1 MVIPN
6 YEEVQA
12 ELREFTKRRPQLSFN
27 TFQRFYRAFVYMR
40 RGGVS
45 FHHRTH
51 DFLYDVLYDQGT
63 GMEDTAVHMYLV
75 FDGILEYFKLFRT
88 QQPELYQVYLN
99 TLSSSHLELDVP
111 AL

>member
-1 MVIPN
+1 MVYGSRCKTSYTIVWCTMVIPN

-63 GMEDTAVHMYLV
+63 GMEDT
-75 FDGILEYFKLFRT
+75 
-88 QQPELYQVYLN
+88 
-99 TLSSSHLELDVP
+99 SS
-111 AL
+111 